1 MAQIVITT
9 GGGIATHNIFAIY
22 FRGNRYMLAN
32 RETEDV
38 TCMWKS
44 EAISMILVNMTVELV
59 A

>member
-9 GGGIATHNIFAIY
+9 GGSVAAHNIFAIY
-22 FRGNRYMLAN
+22 FCGNRYMLAN
-32 RETEDV
+32 GETEDV

-44 EAISMILVNMTVELV
+44 EAISMILVNMTVEMV